1 MYNQGDQPKIDIVAE
16 FPHSH
21 FDIFKSLLRERLS
34 MSRGILKDI
43 EITGFKDET
52 QLEDIIGLISN
63 DLSEPYSIY
72 VYRYFIQQW
81 YAAFC
86 NVI

>member
-1 MYNQGDQPKIDIVAE
+1 MIAGRSKVHGKFTKHRGFMPESNIA
-16 FPHSH
+16 F
-21 FDIFKSLLRERLS
+21 
-34 MSRGILKDI
+34 SR
-43 EITGFKDET
+43 FKDET

-81 YAAFC
+81 
-86 NVI
+86 

>member
-1 MYNQGDQPKIDIVAE
+1 
-16 FPHSH
+16 
-21 FDIFKSLLRERLS
+21 
-34 MSRGILKDI
+34 MSQSILKDI
-43 EITGFKDET
+43 EITRFKDET

-81 YAAFC
+81 YPGVFFK
-86 NVI
+86 VI